1 MREEIYMINHT
12 WGYTARVVNPTNFTI
27 NYELRQGFRSEKE
40 ARESQ
45 KNEQKEYENNI
56 KKIKN
61 LTNIKYTFTEYIDYW
76 FDSIYT
82 VKGKTSTRVVTLYAI
97 NHLIKPNIKSDM
109 LLLYITNDYINEII
123 EKCVRVSKESG
134 RTCRKI
140 LRNLLKDA
148 KLYGYLKTDI
158 ELMTIPESGNKMQL
172 LNHKQLH
179 QLLTVAK
186 DHQAFYFEILLAL
199 FCGLRQGEILAL
211 KYSDF
216 DTENKTIS
224 ITNQYTREYAISK
237 VDNTYQMQSNM
248 VTRAPKSGSER
259 KLKVP
264 DFIFEELERKKQYN
278 ASLLKKAKERGQKH
292 LPYSYIAVS
301 VFGKRKTS
309 SSLTPSLKRLCQ
321 KAGVPVITMHTL
333 RHMFATIMIEQG
345 IPLEHI
351 SKCMGHSSVLTT
363 FNTYAGIMDAD
374 NQAKDFLDTLYPSSM
389 NQCREERVVNV

>member
-27 NYELRQGFRSEKE
+27 NYELRQGFRSKKE

-109 LLLYITNDYINEII
+109 LLLYITSDYINEII

-158 ELMTIPESGNKMQL
+158 ELMTIPESENKMQL

-179 QLLTVAK
+179 QLLTMAK
-186 DHQAFYFEILLAL
+186 DQQAFYFEILLAL
-199 FCGLRQGEILAL
+199 FCGLRQGEILVL

-216 DTENKTIS
+216 DTENKIIS
-224 ITNQYTREYAISK
+224 ITNQYTREYAIYMHYGFAK
-237 VDNTYQMQSNM
+237 RIFQTYICLFFFPLCLEQEYQRQSQSS
-248 VTRAPKSGSER
+248 TRILIIR
-259 KLKVP
+259 
-264 DFIFEELERKKQYN
+264 I
-278 ASLLKKAKERGQKH
+278 
-292 LPYSYIAVS
+292 
-301 VFGKRKTS
+301 
-309 SSLTPSLKRLCQ
+309 
-321 KAGVPVITMHTL
+321 
-333 RHMFATIMIEQG
+333 
-345 IPLEHI
+345 
-351 SKCMGHSSVLTT
+351 
-363 FNTYAGIMDAD
+363 
-374 NQAKDFLDTLYPSSM
+374 TLY
-389 NQCREERVVNV
+389 

>member
-123 EKCVRVSKESG
+123 EKCVRVSKKSG

-148 KLYGYLKTDI
+148 K
-158 ELMTIPESGNKMQL
+158 
-172 LNHKQLH
+172 
-179 QLLTVAK
+179 
-186 DHQAFYFEILLAL
+186 F
-199 FCGLRQGEILAL
+199 
-211 KYSDF
+211 
-216 DTENKTIS
+216 
-224 ITNQYTREYAISK
+224 K
-237 VDNTYQMQSNM
+237 VHGTFFGID
-248 VTRAPKSGSER
+248 
-259 KLKVP
+259 
-264 DFIFEELERKKQYN
+264 
-278 ASLLKKAKERGQKH
+278 
-292 LPYSYIAVS
+292 YI
-301 VFGKRKTS
+301 
-309 SSLTPSLKRLCQ
+309 
-321 KAGVPVITMHTL
+321 
-333 RHMFATIMIEQG
+333 
-345 IPLEHI
+345 
-351 SKCMGHSSVLTT
+351 
-363 FNTYAGIMDAD
+363 
-374 NQAKDFLDTLYPSSM
+374 
-389 NQCREERVVNV
+389 